1 MGIKSGVR
9 TSTGTID
16 IGTSPAETEIFTVP
30 NAERYKVEA
39 CSIHNTTGSA
49 IVVKL
54 YNTTSNLAGGKEVA
68 NISVPANE
76 SEDVSSII
84 GEGYPAGEILLIQAA
99 ATGLNV
105 TTTVTVWTGTS
116 V

>member
-9 TSTGTID
+9 TSTGSID
-16 IGTSPAETEIFTVP
+16 IGISPTETEIFEVP
-30 NAERYKVEA
+30 TSERYKVEA
-39 CSIHNTTGSA
+39 CSIHNTTTGS

-54 YNTTSNLAGGKEVA
+54 YNTTSDITSGKEVA

-76 SEDVSSII
+76 SEDASSVI
-84 GEGYPAGEILLIQAA
+84 GEGYPAAEKLLIQAA
-99 ATGLNV
+99 AAGLNV
-105 TTTVTVWTGTS
+105 TTTITVWTGTS